1 MSEQQITQIMKAL
14 EEQNKALEAI
24 RQEQRE
30 AKKKIEGMEV
40 KLEPIHQMFDN
51 VNGFNR
57 IGLIMVKAL
66 LGTAA
71 LIGALGTIL
80 YFIRQLIIKD

>member
-1 MSEQQITQIMKAL
+1 MSEQQIAQIMKAL

-30 AKKKIEGMEV
+30 AKKKIEGVEV

-51 VNGFNR
+51 VSGFNR
-57 IGLIMVKAL
+57 IAL
-66 LGTAA
+66 LIVKILLGIGA

-80 YFIRQLIIKD
+80 YFIRQLILKD

>member
-1 MSEQQITQIMKAL
+1 MSENQINQIMKAL
-14 EEQNKALEAI
+14 GEQNKALEDI

-30 AKKKIEGMEV
+30 AKKKIEGMEI
-40 KLEPIHQMFDN
+40 KLEPIHRMFDN

-66 LGTAA
+66 LGLAA
-71 LIGALGTIL
+71 LIGAVGTIL
-80 YFIRQLIIKD
+80 YFIRQLILKD